1 MLILIT
7 LVQDLRNLLASHI
20 LFGVSVMYKYYKFYR
35 CRNIEENEYYYIDEF
50 AYNAISQFIAAVE
63 TRDPDKIYDTLVKII
78 NEVEH
83 GYGVVLNIIRDAMK
97 YGLSTVCK
105 DEDEYENNIKKTV
118 KEDWELMREA
128 LGFDGSIDTSDPD
141 YRLVEL
147 LEYEYENR
155 TVEYNTP

>member
-1 MLILIT
+1 
-7 LVQDLRNLLASHI
+7 
-20 LFGVSVMYKYYKFYR
+20 MYKHYKFYK
-35 CRNIEENEYYYIDEF
+35 CKDVEENEYYYIDEF
-50 AYNAISQFIAAVE
+50 AYRIVSQFIAAVE
-63 TRDPDKIYDTLVKII
+63 TRDPDKIYDTLIKII

-83 GYGVVLNIIRDAMK
+83 GYRIVLNILRDGMK
-97 YGLSTVCK
+97 YGLSTICK
-105 DEDEYENNIKKTV
+105 DEDEYKNNNDINNSS

-128 LGFDGSIDTSDPD
+128 LEYNGSIDTSDPD